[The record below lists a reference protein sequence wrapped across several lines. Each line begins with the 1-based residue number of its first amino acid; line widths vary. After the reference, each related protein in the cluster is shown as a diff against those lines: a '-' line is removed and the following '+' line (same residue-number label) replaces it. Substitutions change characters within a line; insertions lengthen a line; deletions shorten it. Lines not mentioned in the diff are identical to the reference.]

1 MRGSGSPRSYSAPR
15 RSPGSPYAARKRRSP
30 PDTDKVCGRSCRG
43 VGASPPGG
51 ATSSPRAASPLRPP
65 RDTPPQLA
73 AAGSPLPLAAA
84 IASQADYDIHALIEL
99 VERGCPPD
107 LAARILAPLDAGTA
121 A

>member
-1 MRGSGSPRSYSAPR
+1 VRAELQRSRSVTAWR
-15 RSPGSPYAARKRRSP
+15 R
-30 PDTDKVCGRSCRG
+30 D
-43 VGASPPGG
+43 
-51 ATSSPRAASPLRPP
+51 
-65 RDTPPQLA
+65 QLA
-73 AAGSPLPLAAA
+73 ASGFPLPLAAA